1 MAVNSRRFQLDWDH
15 RHTCHTIH
23 HTQCKQTI
31 HVHNWDIY
39 GIFCGCHVNPWNNQA
54 IKSCCQQA
62 KTVTLQKNSSCWHEN
77 TFIISRLFFSSWLL
91 LYAPHCFWAGLSGYK
106 ENVNELFK
114 GQEKSQPMLDSFI
127 FIELIFLRWKSEVTC
142 HEKKGCV
149 EIWSIMDRIAPLSNL
164 DLLLHF
170 SPQQLPWIWE
180 NSFWFL
186 LNPVWEPL
194 VENHFPDHRESP
206 TNRYGT
212 GSVISNHRP
221 KNRFFLGHPDFTWSY

>member
-1 MAVNSRRFQLDWDH
+1 MKIHLSFQDFFFPAGSCFMLLTAFELVFQGTRRTWMSCLKGK
-15 RHTCHTIH
+15 R
-23 HTQCKQTI
+23 
-31 HVHNWDIY
+31 
-39 GIFCGCHVNPWNNQA
+39 NPSPCL
-54 IKSCCQQA
+54 I
-62 KTVTLQKNSSCWHEN
+62 T
-77 TFIISRLFFSSWLL
+77 
-91 LYAPHCFWAGLSGYK
+91 
-106 ENVNELFK
+106 
-114 GQEKSQPMLDSFI
+114 FI